1 VSEHDPRVKELLNRD
16 LKHFILSAPK
26 HTNTLASCCGTR
38 IFDKEGILNSLDCDL
53 RQNIETFLK
62 VYGRKPSLSGNSTK
76 YLPVTKGFYG
86 GYTEPHLAEC
96 TVWTCLEREENTG
109 VASIMV
115 FRDCTDEEVK
125 NLVPKMDTYNIHKYQ
140 TLNGAITILWRDC

>member
-1 VSEHDPRVKELLNRD
+1 
-16 LKHFILSAPK
+16 
-26 HTNTLASCCGTR
+26 
-38 IFDKEGILNSLDCDL
+38 
-53 RQNIETFLK
+53 
-62 VYGRKPSLSGNSTK
+62 
-76 YLPVTKGFYG
+76 FYG